1 MEMDLLFLK
10 GSTVS
15 SSRFWGVYGLDMAL
29 GSLSANV
36 QCCVSVLLKDCVGY
50 LGTGACWP
58 LGGLGFGVEME
69 AVGRTLIYECPLR
82 S

>member
-1 MEMDLLFLK
+1 MEMGLLSLK

-15 SSRFWGVYGLDMAL
+15 RSRFWGVYGLDMAF
-29 GSLSANV
+29 GSLSASV
-36 QCCVSVLLKDCVGY
+36 HCCVSVLLKDCVGY

-69 AVGRTLIYECPLR
+69 AFGRTLIY
-82 S
+82 

>member
-1 MEMDLLFLK
+1 
-10 GSTVS
+10 
-15 SSRFWGVYGLDMAL
+15 MAL
-29 GSLSANV
+29 ESLSANV

-69 AVGRTLIYECPLR
+69 AVGRTLIYECSLR